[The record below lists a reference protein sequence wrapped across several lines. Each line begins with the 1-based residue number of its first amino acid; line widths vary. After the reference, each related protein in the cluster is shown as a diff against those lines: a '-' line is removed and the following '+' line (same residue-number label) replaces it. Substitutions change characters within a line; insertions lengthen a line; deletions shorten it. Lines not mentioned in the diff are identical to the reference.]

1 MANKK
6 YLEQR
11 LKAEKEEKLSKG
23 RKKLRVFPLLSLA
36 VALILLLLMLTDWAA
51 VYNTDIEGNE
61 VRISGFNCV
70 AAALSGN
77 YTSSDSAFGNM
88 AVPFNYYAG
97 SFVTTLSVLA
107 AVVMFVVIAHI
118 LAQVFAT
125 ITNKQ
130 GAFNV
135 IAILFCVAEAA
146 LFIACYA
153 VAISMKNSDILPKY
167 CNNNPACSIHSQ
179 AILPGLFAILSLA
192 SPIMAMIFETRSKK
206 AIRAAEE
213 AAAARAASAKNNG
226 GKKRK

>member
-6 YLEQR
+6 YLEKR
-11 LKAEKEEKLSKG
+11 LKEEKEKKLSNS
-23 RKKLRVFPLLSLA
+23 RKKLRVFPLISLA
-36 VALILLLLMLTDWAA
+36 IAVILLLLMFTDWAA
-51 VYNTDIEGNE
+51 VYNTDIGGNE
-61 VRISGFNCV
+61 VKISGFNCV
-70 AAALSGN
+70 ASGLSGN

-97 SFVTTLSVLA
+97 MYVTTLSVLA
-107 AVVMFVVIAHI
+107 AVVMFVVIVHI
-118 LAQVFAT
+118 LIELFAT

-135 IAILFCVAEAA
+135 LSILFALAEAG

-153 VAISMKNSDILPKY
+153 IAISMKDSQILPKY

-192 SPIMAMIFETRSKK
+192 SPIMAMIFESKSKK
-206 AIRAAEE
+206 AIRAQADAV
-213 AAAARAASAKNNG
+213 AAQAARTKSAPS
-226 GKKRK
+226 KKRR